1 MHGRAESRAVGATL
15 TVLLHLL
22 TVYALVHVTDR
33 VVAPPPPAP
42 ALQDATAD
50 ALHGARDHLV
60 SVEIVR
66 AESMTS
72 GLACAGSSYVGIGV
86 TADPRTDRIVL
97 VGDDTPAS
105 RAGLRR
111 DDIVLSPQS
120 WRNPHADGTL
130 LQLLVLRDSV
140 KLMVVVRVG
149 TICIG

>member
-1 MHGRAESRAVGATL
+1 MHGRAEPRAVGATL

-22 TVYALVHVTDR
+22 IVYALVHVTARSD
-33 VVAPPPPAP
+33 APPRPAP
-42 ALQDATAD
+42 GLQEATAD

-111 DDIVLSPQS
+111 DDIVLAPPA
-120 WRNPHADGTL
+120 WRNPHAEGTL
-130 LQLLVLRDSV
+130 LELLVLRERT
-140 KLMVVVRVG
+140 KLVIVVRVG